1 MKSAKLR
8 LEDIRVGD
16 IVSENSISGIYNVY
30 ITLVDSK
37 IVGEDIVGRIAYIG
51 RDLNEEAD
59 RAVAENDNIC
69 AIYNDIDE
77 VEGEVTYD
85 E

>member
-16 IVSENSISGIYNVY
+16 IVSENSLSGIYNVY

-77 VEGEVTYD
+77 MEGEVTYD

>member
-1 MKSAKLR
+1 MMERWRTA
-8 LEDIRVGD
+8 GF
-16 IVSENSISGIYNVY
+16 
-30 ITLVDSK
+30 
-37 IVGEDIVGRIAYIG
+37 
-51 RDLNEEAD
+51 D

>member
-1 MKSAKLR
+1 MKSAKLS

-16 IVSENSISGIYNVY
+16 IVSENSLSGIYNVY

>member
-1 MKSAKLR
+1 MKPAKLR
-8 LEDIRVGD
+8 LEDIRIGD
-16 IVSENSISGIYNVY
+16 IVSEASLSDIFNVY

-37 IVGEDIVGRIAYIG
+37 IVGEDIVGRVAYIG
-51 RDLNEEAD
+51 KDLNAEAD
-59 RAVAENDNIC
+59 RAEAENDNIC
-69 AIYNDIDE
+69 AVYNDIDE

>member
-16 IVSENSISGIYNVY
+16 IVSENSLSGIYNVY

-51 RDLNEEAD
+51 RDLNEKAD

>member
-1 MKSAKLR
+1 MKSAKLK
-8 LEDIRVGD
+8 LEDLRVGD
-16 IVSENSISGIYNVY
+16 IVSETSLSGIYNVY
-30 ITLVDSK
+30 ITLVDAK

-51 RDLNEEAD
+51 KDLNEEAD

>member
-1 MKSAKLR
+1 MKSAKLK
-8 LEDIRVGD
+8 LEDLRVGD
-16 IVSENSISGIYNVY
+16 IVSETSLSGIYNVY
-30 ITLVDSK
+30 ITLVDAK

>member
-8 LEDIRVGD
+8 LEDIRIGD
-16 IVSENSISGIYNVY
+16 IVSEASLSDIYNVY

-37 IVGEDIVGRIAYIG
+37 IVGEDIVGRVAYIG
-51 RDLNEEAD
+51 KDLNAEAD

-69 AIYNDIDE
+69 AVYNDIDE

>member
-1 MKSAKLR
+1 MKTAKLR
-8 LEDIRVGD
+8 LEDIKVGD
-16 IVSENSISGIYNVY
+16 IVSEESLSNIYNTY
-30 ITLVDSK
+30 ITLVDSR
-37 IVGEDIVGRIAYIG
+37 IVGEDIVGKIAYIG
-51 RDLNEEAD
+51 KDLNEESD

>member
-16 IVSENSISGIYNVY
+16 IVSENSLSGIYNVY

>member
-16 IVSENSISGIYNVY
+16 IVSENSLSGIYNVY

-37 IVGEDIVGRIAYIG
+37 IVGEDIVGRIAYMG

>member
-1 MKSAKLR
+1 MGAVKRR

-16 IVSENSISGIYNVY
+16 IVSEASLSEIYNVY
-30 ITLVDSK
+30 ITLVDSE
-37 IVGEDIVGRIAYIG
+37 IVDEEIIGRIAYIG
-51 RDLNEEAD
+51 RDLNEESD

-69 AIYNDIDE
+69 AIYHDISE